1 MQEQL
6 ISFETAKLAKEKR
19 FDCKCLAGYK
29 SNGELRECYI
39 DDLEDIF
46 NSIYPIS
53 NSDIKDAVN
62 KEWIFYDGCI
72 CPTQSL
78 LQKWLREKHN
88 IIVVA
93 IPYVFDWNGDIK
105 LDKEDFD
112 HNTLWSF
119 YVWQSVK
126 FIKDGADSPTYEEAL
141 EEGLQEALKLIK

>member
-88 IIVVA
+88 IFITIEIDA
-93 IPYVFDWNGDIK
+93 TSYPKFTYSILKYTE
-105 LDKEDFD
+105 L
-112 HNTLWSF
+112 LWETGLELGVNNLSL
-119 YVWQSVK
+119 YR
-126 FIKDGADSPTYEEAL
+126 TYEEAL